1 MRETAPLALY
11 DGDKQE
17 LIADEIN
24 LPEDEFQKHFD
35 RMPFAVTTKKIEQ
48 LPHWVQVADV
58 FKSDSDRPFLK
69 RSGFTNLDD
78 PRAEKYHRY
87 ATQGPACCG
96 QRPLSYPAVAP
107 SPPAPL
113 CHEGRKS

>member
-1 MRETAPLALY
+1 MRETAPLALD

-35 RMPFAVTTKKIEQ
+35 RMSFAVTTKKLEQ

-78 PRAEKYHRY
+78 PRAEKYHR
-87 ATQGPACCG
+87 
-96 QRPLSYPAVAP
+96 
-107 SPPAPL
+107 
-113 CHEGRKS
+113 